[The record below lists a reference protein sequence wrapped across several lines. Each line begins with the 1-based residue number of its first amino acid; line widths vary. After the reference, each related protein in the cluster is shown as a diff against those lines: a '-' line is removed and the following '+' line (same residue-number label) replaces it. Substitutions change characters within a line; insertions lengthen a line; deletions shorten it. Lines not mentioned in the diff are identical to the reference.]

1 MEKIINAIE
10 RSGESG
16 RMSDADIKTLFS
28 MMNKLYN
35 YLYGDYPNFKETTM
49 MVDDMLL
56 THEEEAEL
64 RRSMTIAQKLIKE
77 GWDFEKVARTV
88 ELDVSTVESLYTMQ
102 TQT

>member
-1 MEKIINAIE
+1 
-10 RSGESG
+10 
-16 RMSDADIKTLFS
+16 MSDADIKTLFS

-35 YLYGDYPNFKETTM
+35 YIYGQYPNFKETTM

-64 RRSMTIAQKLIKE
+64 RGELKRSMEIAQELMQE
-77 GWDFEKVARTV
+77 GWNIEKTARTV
-88 ELDVSTVESLYTMQ
+88 KLDIPTVASLYTIQ